1 MIGCKNHYLIDRTRV
16 ALRVRTP
23 LSPEESLN
31 KVMKVSFWNGWSIVI
46 IAGGATLISLVFWDK
61 IGLLVGL
68 LVTSGGA
75 MELYGRHLVGG
86 GDKGGMRWMMHAQL
100 LLIGVI
106 CFYCVTRLMNFDSS
120 EVVKLLPPDM
130 KSSLMQ
136 LGISM
141 DSLVLMMKKM
151 TRIVYGGVIVL
162 TLIYQGG
169 MYFFYRRKMLAIGGN
184 TP

>member
-1 MIGCKNHYLIDRTRV
+1 M
-16 ALRVRTP
+16 
-23 LSPEESLN
+23 N
-31 KVMKVSFWNGWSIVI
+31 KVTKVSFWNGWSIVI
-46 IAGGATLISLVFWDK
+46 IAGVATLVSLVFWDK

-68 LVTSGGA
+68 LVTSGGG
-75 MELYGRHLVGG
+75 MELYGRHLVSGG
-86 GDKGGMRWMMHAQL
+86 ERGGMPWMMNAQL

-106 CFYCVTRLMNFDSS
+106 CFYCVIRLMNFDSS
-120 EVVKLLPPDM
+120 EVLRLLPPDM

-136 LGISM
+136 LGVSM
-141 DSLVLMMKKM
+141 DSMVLMMKKM

-169 MYFFYRRKMLAIGGN
+169 MYFFYRRKMLAIDWN